1 MMNVR
6 LRMFNFAICYVDG
19 SDQWVKQK
27 MRCLRVTW
35 LDEVKSWKIEPVYFS
50 LN

>member
-1 MMNVR
+1 MKI
-6 LRMFNFAICYVDG
+6 RMFKFVLFRVEG
-19 SDQWVKQK
+19 SDQWCKQK
-27 MRCLRVTW
+27 TPHLRVTW